1 MTGEEVL
8 TVPEVAQRLRVS
20 EYSVRSLLRNG
31 RLRGYRPG
39 GTKTG
44 WRVRASEVQRF
55 IADAEA
61 QTTAH
66 NGAED

>member
-8 TVPEVAQRLRVS
+8 TVAEAAQRLRVS
-20 EYSVRSLLRNG
+20 AYTVRSLLRSG
-31 RLRGYRPG
+31 HLRGYRPG

-44 WRVRASEVQRF
+44 WRVRAAEVQRF

-61 QTTAH
+61 QA
-66 NGAED
+66 AERKEPQP